1 MALFSPHARYF
12 SVGSIAFDMGSLRL
26 LLLASVA
33 ALTSCRDV
41 PDNIK
46 AFKESIVKQGSC
58 NDPLAKGFHSADGD
72 DGSYV
77 YCGDHVKDYN
87 VIYLQGTE
95 GKLVNMDIDCDG
107 IQGSSADDG
116 RCGSSGDTQSVTSF
130 QDRLRTYSTKQK
142 DLDANI
148 HPYVV
153 FGNLGTKKNWPTF
166 DAQKHG
172 IKPLSI
178 IAVFYGIWGDEN
190 GDDGEESM
198 VGEAAISLAT
208 ACFGK
213 SMNGNNG
220 HDADDVLYI
229 AFPGSD
235 AVPGDDGADWNA
247 TNFKDFES
255 SLSSVGDKLVA
266 RINDTSSGNGTDSG
280 DDDSGAARVWSTW
293 GMGFCV
299 VSVMAAMMI

>member
-1 MALFSPHARYF
+1 
-12 SVGSIAFDMGSLRL
+12 MGSLRL
-26 LLLASVA
+26 LLLASVV

>member
-1 MALFSPHARYF
+1 
-12 SVGSIAFDMGSLRL
+12 MGSFRFL
-26 LLLASVA
+26 LFASVA
-33 ALTSCRDV
+33 ALVTARDV

-46 AFKESIVKQGSC
+46 AFKESIIEQGSC
-58 NDPLAKGFHSADGD
+58 NDTLAKGFHSSDGD

-77 YCGDHVKDYN
+77 YCGDHLKDYN
-87 VIYLQGTE
+87 VIYLQGTK
-95 GKLVNMDIDCDG
+95 GKLVNMDVDCDG

-130 QDRLRTYSTKQK
+130 QDRIQDYGAGRK

-153 FGNLGTKKNWPTF
+153 FGNVGTKKNWPTF

-178 IAVFYGIWGDEN
+178 IAVVCGEKMFYGIWGDEN
-190 GDDGEESM
+190 GDDGEEAM

-213 SMNGNNG
+213 SINGNNG
-220 HDADDVLYI
+220 HDEDDVLYI

-235 AVPGDDGADWNA
+235 AVPGEDGADWKA
-247 TNFKDFES
+247 KNFKDFEA
-255 SLSSVGDKLVA
+255 SLSSVGDELVK
-266 RINDTSSGNGTDSG
+266 RINDTSSGSNETETDDG
-280 DDDSGAARVWSTW
+280 DKKDDDSGASRLWSGTGSW
-293 GMGFCV
+293 GVGLFV
-299 VSVMAAMMI
+299 VSAMAVMMI

>member
-1 MALFSPHARYF
+1 
-12 SVGSIAFDMGSLRL
+12 
-26 LLLASVA
+26 
-33 ALTSCRDV
+33 
-41 PDNIK
+41 
-46 AFKESIVKQGSC
+46 
-58 NDPLAKGFHSADGD
+58 
-72 DGSYV
+72 
-77 YCGDHVKDYN
+77 

-178 IAVFYGIWGDEN
+178 IAVVC
-190 GDDGEESM
+190 GEKM
-198 VGEAAISLAT
+198 
-208 ACFGK
+208 
-213 SMNGNNG
+213 
-220 HDADDVLYI
+220 
-229 AFPGSD
+229 
-235 AVPGDDGADWNA
+235 
-247 TNFKDFES
+247 
-255 SLSSVGDKLVA
+255 
-266 RINDTSSGNGTDSG
+266 
-280 DDDSGAARVWSTW
+280 
-293 GMGFCV
+293 
-299 VSVMAAMMI
+299 VSVNPYSA

>member
-1 MALFSPHARYF
+1 
-12 SVGSIAFDMGSLRL
+12 MGSLRL

-33 ALTSCRDV
+33 ALASCRDV

-280 DDDSGAARVWSTW
+280 DDDSGATRVWSTW

>member
-1 MALFSPHARYF
+1 
-12 SVGSIAFDMGSLRL
+12 
-26 LLLASVA
+26 
-33 ALTSCRDV
+33 
-41 PDNIK
+41 
-46 AFKESIVKQGSC
+46 
-58 NDPLAKGFHSADGD
+58 
-72 DGSYV
+72 
-77 YCGDHVKDYN
+77 
-87 VIYLQGTE
+87 
-95 GKLVNMDIDCDG
+95 
-107 IQGSSADDG
+107 
-116 RCGSSGDTQSVTSF
+116 
-130 QDRLRTYSTKQK
+130 
-142 DLDANI
+142 
-148 HPYVV
+148 
-153 FGNLGTKKNWPTF
+153 
-166 DAQKHG
+166 
-172 IKPLSI
+172 
-178 IAVFYGIWGDEN
+178 
-190 GDDGEESM
+190 M

-293 GMGFCV
+293 GMVRMLCV
-299 VSVMAAMMI
+299 LVIETLLTLY

>member
-1 MALFSPHARYF
+1 
-12 SVGSIAFDMGSLRL
+12 MGSLRL

>member
-1 MALFSPHARYF
+1 
-12 SVGSIAFDMGSLRL
+12 MGSLRL
-26 LLLASVA
+26 LLFASVA
-33 ALTSCRDV
+33 ALVSCRDV

-46 AFKESIVKQGSC
+46 TFKESIIKQGSC
-58 NDPLAKGFHSADGD
+58 KDALAKGFHSADGD

-77 YCGDHVKDYN
+77 YCGDHLEDYN
-87 VIYLQGTE
+87 VIYLQGNK

-130 QDRLRTYSTKQK
+130 QDSLQTYSTKQK

-153 FGNLGTKKNWPTF
+153 FGNVGTKKNWPTF

-172 IKPLSI
+172 IKPLSV
-178 IAVFYGIWGDEN
+178 IAVVCGEKMFYGIWGDEN
-190 GDDGEESM
+190 GDDGEEAM

-208 ACFGK
+208 ACYGK

-220 HDADDVLYI
+220 HDDDDVLYI

-235 AVPGDDGADWNA
+235 AVPGDEGADWNA
-247 TNFKDFES
+247 TNFKDFEA

-266 RINDTSSGNGTDSG
+266 RINESNGTDSG
-280 DDDSGAARVWSTW
+280 DDDDSGASRLWSTW
-293 GMGFCV
+293 GMGFLV
-299 VSVMAAMMI
+299 VSTMAALMI